1 MFAAPTLGKAAVLA
15 MAGLLCGGCAT
26 MPDVVRTTEGWT
38 LTLQRVSDGPNYVAP
53 IGYTAYK
60 PAHGARFIHMYMK
73 IRNDA
78 AMLRGFGYDS
88 CNLDL
93 GEQRIVPSL
102 VTISMGVLDVVKGDE
117 DYEAGESSHRMLTFS
132 YPKGLNPTRL
142 QCGAVTFA
150 PLPL

>member
-1 MFAAPTLGKAAVLA
+1 VVAAIVA
-15 MAGLLCGGCAT
+15 GGCAT
-26 MPDVVRTTEGWT
+26 MPDVVRRTEDWT
-38 LTLQRVSDGPNYVAP
+38 LTLQRVSDGPNYLAP

-60 PAHGARFIHMYMK
+60 PARGTRFIHTYLK

-78 AMLRGFGYDS
+78 ATLRGFGYDS

-102 VTISMGVLDVVKGDE
+102 VTNYYGVQDVVKGDE

-142 QCGAVTFA
+142 QCGGVTFA